1 MPYRPLAKSTTNDTT
16 TAVTQSKLIH
26 TPLNNSR
33 QAHSAANKLFSM
45 ENSIAARQ
53 CHERSDGHMCGS
65 PRHAWMILAVAH
77 GGAGPRPAWQR
88 VEDAQICSRWSRYE
102 LGRAQGTST
111 RERSAVRSPERLRAR
126 VAHAQAV
133 RHSYQLCTRG
143 VVPTPCSYPRFV
155 VSSVTEQIVA
165 GLPLAPGVSFISSI
179 VSTHRS

>member
-1 MPYRPLAKSTTNDTT
+1 
-16 TAVTQSKLIH
+16 
-26 TPLNNSR
+26 
-33 QAHSAANKLFSM
+33 M

-53 CHERSDGHMCGS
+53 CRERSDGHMCGS
-65 PRHAWMILAVAH
+65 PRHAWMILAH

-133 RHSYQLCTRG
+133 RHNF
-143 VVPTPCSYPRFV
+143 VHV
-155 VSSVTEQIVA
+155 VSTPWWPGAPLGLHSF
-165 GLPLAPGVSFISSI
+165 LPLVRAERLKVTLLFQDCCGGSERRALSQTPTAHAYSTTRIRINATSRSLYTLLAAGADTCRACPSFDW
-179 VSTHRS
+179 